1 MPLFDTVR
9 RPEYTGERR
18 CWPCTGVNAAI
29 IAVVCLLLA
38 PFSYGLSILVGLVG
52 AGLVYLRGY
61 AVPYTPAFAPKLVAR
76 LPLDFGP
83 DYGVD
88 DGSGSLSDVGNGGS
102 AEAGTDADAGGDDV
116 ETGRIGAVDG
126 DSDDTGDAD
135 DDDSGDDTDNAD
147 DDTDNAD
154 DGDDAETR
162 RSDALADDDVDG
174 DALVHELGAA
184 GVFTDDGELYLTDAF
199 ADEWSAELAELR
211 DGDRETLA
219 AAAAGAM
226 PAEATWDLDD
236 EWVVLEA
243 DGAKTWLSESV
254 AISETAAVRALRSR
268 GVDDGVAAQAAN
280 PLRMFLPECPVCGGS
295 VEETTVRNCCG
306 GTMGVYDSPDIAV
319 LACAECDELLYE
331 F

>member
-1 MPLFDTVR
+1 MSPFDTVR

-38 PFSYGLSILVGLVG
+38 PFSYGLSLLVG
-52 AGLVYLRGY
+52 AVGVGLVYLRGY
-61 AVPYTPAFAPKLVAR
+61 AVPYTPTFAPKFVAR
-76 LPLDFGP
+76 LPVEFGP
-83 DYGVD
+83 KYDLGD
-88 DGSGSLSDVGNGGS
+88 SSGSLGDVGGS
-102 AEAGTDADAGGDDV
+102 AGADAETDTGGGDGV
-116 ETGRIGAVDG
+116 ETGSDDIDDTNDTDG
-126 DSDDTGDAD
+126 DEDDENGA
-135 DDDSGDDTDNAD
+135 SG
-147 DDTDNAD
+147 
-154 DGDDAETR
+154 AEAR

-174 DALVHELGAA
+174 ETLVRELGAA

-199 ADEWSAELAELR
+199 VDEWTAEMGALR

-219 AAAAGAM
+219 AAAADAM
-226 PAEATWDLDD
+226 PAEATWELDD
-236 EWVVLEA
+236 EWVVLES

-268 GVDDGVAAQAAN
+268 GVDDSVAAQAAN

-306 GTMGVYDSPDIAV
+306 GTMGVYNSPDIAV
-319 LACAECDELLYE
+319 LACTACDELLYE